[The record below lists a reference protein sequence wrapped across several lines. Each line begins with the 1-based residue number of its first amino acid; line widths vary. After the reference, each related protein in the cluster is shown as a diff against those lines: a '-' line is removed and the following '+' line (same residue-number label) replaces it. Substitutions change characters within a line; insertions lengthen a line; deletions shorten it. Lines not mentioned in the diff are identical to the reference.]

1 MIVNLANLLTLSR
14 LFLIPLIILF
24 ILREDYILSGVLVL
38 IAIVTDYLDGV
49 IARAINDVTKHGELL
64 DPAVDKIFTISI
76 LTAFVEKGTVNAF
89 EVFLIVSREM
99 LVTWIRSVL
108 VNKGVVV
115 PAYFLG
121 KLKTTFQMVAIF
133 LLAVNMVFYGKLS
146 LWVSIV
152 FAYISAVEYF
162 LIFYREKAWR

>member
-1 MIVNLANLLTLSR
+1 MINLANLITLSR
-14 LFLIPLIILF
+14 LFFIPFIIYLILKDEHLWAGLLVGLAII
-24 ILREDYILSGVLVL
+24 
-38 IAIVTDYLDGV
+38 TDYLDGV

-64 DPAVDKIFTISI
+64 DPAIDKIFTISI
-76 LTAFVEKGTVNAF
+76 LTAFVEKGVVNTF
-89 EVFLIVSREM
+89 EVFLLVSREM

-133 LLAVNMVFYGKLS
+133 LIAINIVFYGKLF
-146 LWVSIV
+146 LWISIL
-152 FAYISAVEYF
+152 FAYISAFEYF

>member
-1 MIVNLANLLTLSR
+1 MIINFANLLTLSR
-14 LFLIPLIILF
+14 LFLIPFIIYF
-24 ILREDYILSGVLVL
+24 ILRDEYIFSGLL
-38 IAIVTDYLDGV
+38 ITIAVITDYLDGV

-64 DPAVDKIFTISI
+64 DPAVDKIFTISL
-76 LTAFVEKGTVNAF
+76 LTAFVEKGVVNTF
-89 EVFLIVSREM
+89 EVFIIISREM

-108 VNKGVVV
+108 VNKGIVV

-121 KLKTTFQMVAIF
+121 KLKTTFQMIAIF
-133 LLAVNMVFYGKLS
+133 LLAINMVFYGKIS
-146 LWVSIV
+146 LWISIV

>member
-1 MIVNLANLLTLSR
+1 MIINLANLITLSR
-14 LFLIPLIILF
+14 LFFIPLIIYF
-24 ILREDYILSGVLVL
+24 ILEEQHLWAGLLVALAIL
-38 IAIVTDYLDGV
+38 TDYLDGV

-64 DPAVDKIFTISI
+64 DPAVDKIFTISL
-76 LTAFVEKGTVNAF
+76 LTAFVEKGVVNTF

-133 LLAVNMVFYGKLS
+133 LLSINIIFYGKIS
-146 LWVSIV
+146 LWVSIL
-152 FAYISAVEYF
+152 FAYVSAVEYF
-162 LIFYREKAWR
+162 MIFYREKAWR

>member
-1 MIVNLANLLTLSR
+1 MANLLTISR
-14 LFLIPLIILF
+14 LFLIPVIILF
-24 ILREDYILSGVLVL
+24 VLRDDYLWAGIFVIL
-38 IAIVTDYLDGV
+38 AIFTDYLDGV

-64 DPAVDKIFTISI
+64 DPAVDKVFTISI
-76 LTAFVEKGTVNAF
+76 LTAFVEKGVVNSF

-121 KLKTTFQMVAIF
+121 KLKTSFQMIAIF
-133 LLAVNMVFYGKLS
+133 LLAINMVLYGKVS
-146 LWVSIV
+146 LWLSIL
-152 FAYISAVEYF
+152 FAYVSAVEYF